1 MRRILIL
8 VLLLGGM
15 QLILPLGSQGQG
27 STALLAFG
35 LLILAAYSVGELA
48 TAVKL
53 PKIVGYLIAGAIL
66 GPSIMGTVS
75 QAGVDR
81 LNPVSELAIALIA
94 FLAGAELKWGEV
106 KKRGVLLLKIMSA
119 ELALGFVALA
129 VLLYSVHPFIP
140 FLADASRVEV
150 IAFSIL
156 FASIAI
162 VHSPAVTLA
171 LLSETG
177 AKGPVARTTLGVVLL
192 TDVAVVLFFSVAL
205 AIARALVPPT
215 GVEQVASFGAVVW
228 EIGGALIVGAAL
240 GGAIV
245 LYLRF
250 VSRELM
256 LFAILIAFL
265 GIELA
270 RIAQVELL
278 LTLLT
283 AGFVSESI
291 SRRGEALRH
300 AMERSAAPIFVI
312 FFALSG
318 AKIDIADVIPVLPF
332 VIPIALVRAS
342 SIWAGTRLG
351 ARWARAPE
359 PEKKYVWMGLLSQA
373 GVAIGLATIVGE
385 AYGEMGV
392 HLRTL
397 LFALIAVNETV
408 GPIFFRRALVRS
420 GEAETERPPVRT
432 DRTVVVSEGVGAGTG

>member
-15 QLILPLGSQGQG
+15 QLILPLGEQGQG
-27 STALLAFG
+27 STALLPFG
-35 LLILAAYSVGELA
+35 LLILAAYTVGEIVSA
-48 TAVKL
+48 FRL

-66 GPSIMGTVS
+66 GPSLLGTVS

-81 LNPVSELAIALIA
+81 LTPVSQLAIALIA
-94 FLAGAELKWGEV
+94 FLAGAELRWREV
-106 KKRGVLLLKIMSA
+106 KERGVMLLKIMSA
-119 ELALGFVALA
+119 ELGIGFVALA
-129 VLLYSVHPFIP
+129 VLLYSVHGFIP
-140 FLADASRVEV
+140 FLEDVSTVEA

-177 AKGPVARTTLGVVLL
+177 ARGPVARTTLGVVLL
-192 TDVAVVLFFSVAL
+192 TDVAVVLFFSAAL
-205 AIARALVPPT
+205 AAARALVPPT
-215 GVEQVASFGAVVW
+215 GVDTAASFGMVVW

-240 GGAIV
+240 GGAIA

-265 GIELA
+265 GIEIA

-278 LTLLT
+278 LTLLA

-291 SRRGEALRH
+291 SRRGEELRH
-300 AMERSAAPIFVI
+300 AMERSAAPIFVV

-318 AKIDIADVIPVLPF
+318 AKIHLADVVPVLPF
-332 VIPIALVRAS
+332 VIPIALVRAG
-342 SIWAGTRLG
+342 SIWTGTRIG
-351 ARWARAPE
+351 ARWAGAPTA
-359 PEKKYVWMGLLSQA
+359 EKKYVWMGLVSQA
-373 GVAIGLATIVGE
+373 GVAIGLAMIVGE
-385 AYGEMGV
+385 AYGEMGE

-397 LFALIAVNETV
+397 LLALIAVNETV
-408 GPIFFRRALVRS
+408 GPILFRRALVAS
-420 GEAETERPPVRT
+420 GEVVEERVPGSTEER
-432 DRTVVVSEGVGAGTG
+432 VVVTEPVG

>member
-15 QLILPLGSQGQG
+15 QLILPLGTQGQG
-27 STALLAFG
+27 STALLPFG

-48 TAVKL
+48 SSVRL
-53 PKIVGYLIAGAIL
+53 PKIIGYLVAGAIL
-66 GPSIMGTVS
+66 GPSLLGTVS

-81 LNPVSELAIALIA
+81 LTPVSQLAVALIA
-94 FLAGAELKWGEV
+94 FLAGAELRWGEV
-106 KKRGVLLLKIMSA
+106 KERGILLLKIMSA

-129 VLLYSVHPFIP
+129 ALLYSVHPFIP
-140 FLADASRVEV
+140 FLHDASTLEV
-150 IAFSIL
+150 LAFSIL

-162 VHSPAVTLA
+162 VHSPAVTMA
-171 LLSETG
+171 LLSETR
-177 AKGPVARTTLGVVLL
+177 AQGPVARTTLGVVLL

-205 AIARALVPPT
+205 AVARALVPPT
-215 GVEQVASFGAVVW
+215 GATEMASFGKVVW
-228 EIGGALIVGAAL
+228 EIGGAPIVGAAL
-240 GGAIV
+240 GGAIA

-291 SRRGEALRH
+291 SRRGEELRH

-318 AKIDIADVIPVLPF
+318 AKINIEDVLPVLPF
-332 VIPIALVRAS
+332 VIPIALVRAG
-342 SIWAGTRLG
+342 SIWAGTHLG
-351 ARWARAPE
+351 ARWAGAPE
-359 PEKKYVWMGLLSQA
+359 AERKYVWMGLVSQA

-397 LFALIAVNETV
+397 LFALIAVNETA
-408 GPIFFRRALVRS
+408 GPILFRRALVANNEVA
-420 GEAETERPPVRT
+420 GETAAVRTERK
-432 DRTVVVSEGVGAGTG
+432 VVVTEGAG

>member
-8 VLLLGGM
+8 ILLLGGM
-15 QLILPLGSQGQG
+15 QLILPLGTQGQG
-27 STALLAFG
+27 SMALLPFG

-48 TAVKL
+48 SAVRL
-53 PKIVGYLIAGAIL
+53 PKIIGYLVAGAIM
-66 GPSIMGTVS
+66 GPSLLGTVS

-81 LNPVSELAIALIA
+81 LTPVSQLAVALIA
-94 FLAGAELKWGEV
+94 FLAGAELRWGEV
-106 KKRGVLLLKIMSA
+106 KERGILLLKIMSA

-129 VLLYSVHPFIP
+129 TLLYSVHTFIP
-140 FLADASRVEV
+140 FLRDAPTLEV
-150 IAFSIL
+150 LAFSIL

-162 VHSPAVTLA
+162 VHSPAVTMA

-177 AKGPVARTTLGVVLL
+177 ARGPVARTTLGVVLL
-192 TDVAVVLFFSVAL
+192 TDVAVVLFFSIAL

-215 GVEQVASFGAVVW
+215 GATELASFGKVVW
-228 EIGGALIVGAAL
+228 EIGGAPIVGAAL
-240 GGAIV
+240 GGAIA

-270 RIAQVELL
+270 RIMQVELL

-291 SRRGEALRH
+291 SRRGEDLRH

-318 AKIDIADVIPVLPF
+318 AKIHIEDVVPVLPF
-332 VIPIALVRAS
+332 VIPIALVRAG

-351 ARWARAPE
+351 GRWAGAPAAE
-359 PEKKYVWMGLLSQA
+359 RKYVWMGLVSQA

-385 AYGEMGV
+385 AYGDMGA

-397 LFALIAVNETV
+397 LFALIAVNETA
-408 GPIFFRRALVRS
+408 GPILFRRALVANNEVA
-420 GEAETERPPVRT
+420 GELAPART
-432 DRTVVVSEGVGAGTG
+432 NRKVVVTEGAG

>member
-8 VLLLGGM
+8 ILLLGGM
-15 QLILPLGSQGQG
+15 QLILPLGAQGQG
-27 STALLAFG
+27 STALLPFG

-48 TAVKL
+48 SAIRL
-53 PKIVGYLIAGAIL
+53 PKIIGYLVAGAIL
-66 GPSIMGTVS
+66 GPSILGTVS

-81 LNPVSELAIALIA
+81 LTPVSQLAIALIA
-94 FLAGAELKWGEV
+94 FLAGAELRWGEV
-106 KKRGVLLLKIMSA
+106 KERGIILLKIMSA
-119 ELALGFVALA
+119 ELALGFFALA
-129 VLLYSVHPFIP
+129 ALIYSVHGLIP
-140 FLADASRVEV
+140 FLSDASTVEV
-150 IAFSIL
+150 LAFSIL

-162 VHSPAVTLA
+162 VHSPAVTMA

-177 AKGPVARTTLGVVLL
+177 ARGPIARTTLGVVLL

-205 AIARALVPPT
+205 AIARALVPPSGAT
-215 GVEQVASFGAVVW
+215 EIASFGAVVW

-240 GGAIV
+240 GGAIA

-270 RIAQVELL
+270 RLAHVELL

-283 AGFVSESI
+283 AGFVSESV
-291 SRRGEALRH
+291 SRRGEELRH

-318 AKIDIADVIPVLPF
+318 AKINIADVIPVLPL
-332 VIPIALVRAS
+332 VLPIALVRAG
-342 SIWAGTRLG
+342 SIWAGTHLG
-351 ARWARAPE
+351 GRWAGATDA
-359 PEKKYVWMGLLSQA
+359 EKKYVWMGLVSQA
-373 GVAIGLATIVGE
+373 GVAIGLATIVGD

-392 HLRTL
+392 HLRTF

-408 GPIFFRRALVRS
+408 GPIFFRRALVAN
-420 GEAETERPPVRT
+420 GEVAGEGMVQKTERR
-432 DRTVVVSEGVGAGTG
+432 VVVTEGAEQLS